1 MKQSKHKGDPQRF
14 QKTVMAGVALLLVA
28 TMVLSFV
35 ASMLVY

>member
-1 MKQSKHKGDPQRF
+1 MKQHKRARDPQRF

-28 TMVLSFV
+28 TMVISLV